1 MDKGGKVA
9 EIPCTFIFP
18 YSSSLLLVQLSSCL
32 SLTLKSPSGST
43 PHIMEVCR
51 SFDHIKKIWRA
62 HTARQSQ
69 PTHTGH
75 FVIKQ
80 YSWFEKILF
89 SQRVTL
95 PQKKKKLINVI
106 SICFLYQNL
115 CHADTMAET
124 LWTANVYTALQ
135 GLYRFSLLWG
145 NPVIFTD
152 CREILQLSWGLPSIC
167 KYYRV
172 DPHHE

>member
-1 MDKGGKVA
+1 MVFILSWSFILFSASNKIHPREWNLWIIQPFNNFICWFCTVNKGNKVP
-9 EIPCTFIFP
+9 EIPCNFTFP

-80 YSWFEKILF
+80 YGWFEKNI
-89 SQRVTL
+89 
-95 PQKKKKLINVI
+95 
-106 SICFLYQNL
+106 FLAKESHCLRKNNL
-115 CHADTMAET
+115 C
-124 LWTANVYTALQ
+124 NLQ
-135 GLYRFSLLWG
+135 
-145 NPVIFTD
+145 
-152 CREILQLSWGLPSIC
+152 CLS
-167 KYYRV
+167 YYYI
-172 DPHHE
+172 PQ

>member
-1 MDKGGKVA
+1 MKINYISASNKIHPREWNLWVIQPFNYFIYEFCTVDKRSKVP
-9 EIPCTFIFP
+9 EIPCTFTFP

-80 YSWFEKILF
+80 YGWFEKKNVLAKELLHCL
-89 SQRVTL
+89 R
-95 PQKKKKLINVI
+95 KKNNMCKENRIHWSW
-106 SICFLYQNL
+106 SI
-115 CHADTMAET
+115 
-124 LWTANVYTALQ
+124 
-135 GLYRFSLLWG
+135 
-145 NPVIFTD
+145 
-152 CREILQLSWGLPSIC
+152 EICLVSEVEGES
-167 KYYRV
+167 
-172 DPHHE
+172 

>member
-1 MDKGGKVA
+1 MALIWFLFQVEASYCLVPLTKSIPESEIYEIFNHSNIQTLNYFIYQFCTVDKESKVP
-9 EIPCTFIFP
+9 EIPCTFTFT

-80 YSWFEKILF
+80 YGWFEKKNFLAKESHCRKLTTF
-89 SQRVTL
+89 RKVASRSTSQLVTCL
-95 PQKKKKLINVI
+95 
-106 SICFLYQNL
+106 
-115 CHADTMAET
+115 
-124 LWTANVYTALQ
+124 
-135 GLYRFSLLWG
+135 GL
-145 NPVIFTD
+145 
-152 CREILQLSWGLPSIC
+152 
-167 KYYRV
+167 
-172 DPHHE
+172 